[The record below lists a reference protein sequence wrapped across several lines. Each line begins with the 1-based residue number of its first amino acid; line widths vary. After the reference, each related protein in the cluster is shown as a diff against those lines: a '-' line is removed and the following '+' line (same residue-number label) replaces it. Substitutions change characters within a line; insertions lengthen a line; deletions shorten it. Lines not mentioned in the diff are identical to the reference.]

1 MPRHLTLL
9 ALAAIALA
17 CGRGGGAAL
26 PAAPAT
32 PADGDAIGVRAVKPQ
47 AGSAQV
53 TRATGE
59 LRARHEA
66 VLSAEASGRI
76 QRFRVDVGDRVK
88 KGDVLI
94 ELADSTAQIGVQ
106 QARAARAAAEAAN
119 RGAQSELKRAQE
131 LAKGE
136 AASPAMLD
144 RAEVAALQ
152 AGAGLQQATAA
163 LAAAEDNLAK
173 QVIRAPFDGVITG
186 RTKSAGEFVA
196 MMPPTPVLSMVDPSS
211 LEIRAS
217 VPEAV
222 ADLLAPGA
230 ELAATVSP
238 SGRPLRAKIRTVG
251 ASVEAMTRTV
261 DVRADPV
268 GGPNREL
275 RAGAIVE
282 LALSG
287 AAAAEGL
294 FLPAT
299 AVQLGQDGAYVW
311 TVEADRLRRQPV
323 KVEKLGPGTF
333 RVLSGVG
340 AEALVVAESGGG
352 LKDGARVRVLQ

>member
-1 MPRHLTLL
+1 
-9 ALAAIALA
+9 
-17 CGRGGGAAL
+17 
-26 PAAPAT
+26 
-32 PADGDAIGVRAVKPQ
+32 
-47 AGSAQV
+47 
-53 TRATGE
+53 
-59 LRARHEA
+59 
-66 VLSAEASGRI
+66 
-76 QRFRVDVGDRVK
+76 
-88 KGDVLI
+88 
-94 ELADSTAQIGVQ
+94 
-106 QARAARAAAEAAN
+106 
-119 RGAQSELKRAQE
+119 
-131 LAKGE
+131 
-136 AASPAMLD
+136 
-144 RAEVAALQ
+144 
-152 AGAGLQQATAA
+152 
-163 LAAAEDNLAK
+163 
-173 QVIRAPFDGVITG
+173 
-186 RTKSAGEFVA
+186 
-196 MMPPTPVLSMVDPSS
+196 
-211 LEIRAS
+211 
-217 VPEAV
+217 V

-251 ASVEAMTRTV
+251 SSVEAMTRTV